1 MNNYNGILI
10 LHAVDNSTMFLN
22 GFKKEFS
29 DYYFSFDSTKESIL
43 DAKNLL
49 GDLNPKSLIIYL
61 GHGSSS
67 GLYEPDENHLY
78 EKFFLDVTW
87 GNHFF
92 EEHDILLL
100 SCRSNDYI
108 SKVYTPNFSLGF
120 GNIISSV
127 EELKIH
133 NEKNHVKKELSK
145 DEINLFNQIY
155 IETSIRAV
163 KNLINSKISFD
174 NISKY
179 FNFLINQ
186 EINKILLDKDNENRV
201 ELSRMLFE
209 FRNEIILKKNS

>member
-1 MNNYNGILI
+1 MNDYKEILI
-10 LHAVDNSTMFLN
+10 LHAVDNSTLFLKS
-22 GFKKEFS
+22 FEKEFS
-29 DYYFSFDSTKESIL
+29 DYYFSFDSTKESIFT
-43 DAKNLL
+43 ARNLL
-49 GDLNPKSLIIYL
+49 GNLNPKSLIIFL
-61 GHGSSS
+61 GHGSSF

-133 NEKNHVKKELSK
+133 NEKNHIKKELSK

-155 IETSIRAV
+155 IEISIKAV
-163 KNLINSKISFD
+163 KSLINSMISFD

-186 EINKILLDKDNENRV
+186 EINKILLDKGYENRV

-209 FRNEIILKKNS
+209 FRNEIILKKNA